1 MVSTFQYVLAMVAV
15 LGGALGYNP
24 NDQVGADIDYGTFQD
39 PSVHVRPRFRY
50 WIPDASV
57 DLDEVAADFAAV
69 KAVGMGEMELL
80 GYYLYGNYPYA
91 TPVPTDW
98 TIYGWGT
105 DAWKRLQDTCL
116 QATKDLGMLMDFS
129 LGPDQGAGVPVDQN
143 DPGVM
148 WDLWPF
154 NVSVPIGGTFDGVLP
169 GWDTVTNGEFVA
181 ATIGLVT
188 SSTPATFSAHPG
200 WEGPYFYNGSDS
212 IVVASSLEDVT
223 DQVDSS
229 GRLNLT
235 FPATASGLEYRVFAF
250 YQNHTNYHEQAPPW
264 YIEANAPGSALQSA
278 VNDFRQNG
286 SSLVD
291 HFSAAGAQVVIDFWE
306 SYLLGNGSRELI
318 QEIGNYAWEDSQ
330 EFGAGTLVWWTPN
343 LLKAFRA
350 SRGYDLTKFLPL
362 IYSENNQLPAPLAS
376 PNHYYTDEAD
386 KGQVHIND
394 YWQVLTELNQI
405 YLASF
410 ANWTTQA
417 LQSQY
422 TAQVSYNLP
431 MDMLA
436 NVPHVNA
443 PECESLGFGHLIDG
457 YRQYTG
463 PANLAGKRI
472 ISSELGAQGGEAYP
486 QTLPEL
492 IWDIKRSIVGSVN
505 QFVLHGYPFSGAYP
519 NTTYPGFTTFT
530 FEFSNMHGPRQP
542 SWEYYDDYMNWI
554 ARTQYI
560 AQSGVPKIDL
570 AFWLKLD
577 AYPAFGITNQYMP
590 NDLQQAGYSYEYL
603 TPDNFDL
610 PEAYIAHGAL
620 APERQAFK
628 ALVLRA
634 NDTLTVPGV
643 QKLVDFAHA
652 GLTIVISG
660 GLPQNLIG
668 FNVSGG
674 TEYVRSAL
682 ASIAS
687 LDNVH
692 IVPFDNLAVSLANLG
707 ITPRTRVSA
716 DRVLNTY
723 VREDAAAATT
733 YFYIYNDAYQV
744 PMGEGAST
752 GAIKFEATGVP
763 YIYDAWTGD
772 VIPILGYQQDTAT
785 TTVPVSLAGNQSMI
799 IGFHHDESPPPGTTI
814 LSLPSGVY
822 SGAAQSGYPGPSV
835 TVKAGNTTGPI
846 LLSNGTTVKLPAPAV
861 SSNLTAWTLIV
872 ESWSTPT
879 TPDTNFQAD
888 RSNTT
893 YNITGLRAWNEI
905 SPALFKVSGRGF
917 YSTTFEWLGGN
928 GTAGSADG
936 AMLSL
941 GVLVQTARVFV
952 NGHQMPPLDPTDA
965 ITDIGNCLVAGTNTL
980 EIVVST
986 TLGNALRPIQDSIL
1000 TSGQPWTGPPPLVQG
1015 YGLVEPVLLL
1025 PYSIVNISL

>member
-1 MVSTFQYVLAMVAV
+1 MVSALRNVLPVAAI
-15 LGGALGYNP
+15 LGSALGYNP

-57 DLDEVAADFAAV
+57 DLDEVASDFAAV
-69 KAVGMGEMELL
+69 KAVGMGGMELL

-91 TPVPTDW
+91 SPVPTDW

-116 QATKDLGMLMDFS
+116 QATKDFGMLMDFS
-129 LGPDQGAGVPVDQN
+129 LGPNQGAGVPVDQN

-148 WDLWPF
+148 WNLWPF
-154 NVSVPIGGTFDGVLP
+154 NVSVPIGGTFDAVLP
-169 GWDTVTNGEFVA
+169 GWNTITQGEFVA

-188 SSTPATFSAHPG
+188 SSTPATFYAIPG
-200 WEGPYFYNGSDS
+200 WTGPYFYNGSHL
-212 IVVASSLEDVT
+212 IVCGIIPGGS
-223 DQVDSS
+223 
-229 GRLNLT
+229 
-235 FPATASGLEYRVFAF
+235 TASGLEYRVFAF

-264 YIEANAPGSALQSA
+264 YIEADALGSIPQSA

-306 SYLLGNGSRELI
+306 TYLLGNGSRELI

-330 EFGAGTLVWWTPN
+330 EFGDGTLVWWTPN
-343 LLKAFRA
+343 LLKAFQA
-350 SRGYDLTKFLPL
+350 SRGYDLTKYLPL
-362 IYSENNQLPAPLAS
+362 IYRVNNELPAPLAS
-376 PNHYYTDEAD
+376 PDHYYTDEAD
-386 KGQVHIND
+386 QGQAHLND

-405 YLASF
+405 YLDAF
-410 ANWTTQA
+410 ANWTTQS

-457 YRQYTG
+457 YRQYAG

-472 ISSELGAQGGEAYP
+472 ISSELGAVMGEAYS

-519 NTTYPGFTTFT
+519 NTTYPGFTTFS

-542 SWEYYDDYMNWI
+542 SWQYYDDYMNWI
-554 ARTQYI
+554 ARTQYV

-570 AFWLKLD
+570 AFWLKLES
-577 AYPAFGITNQYMP
+577 FLSITNQYMP
-590 NDLQQAGYSYEYL
+590 NDLQEAGYSYEYFS
-603 TPDNFDL
+603 PDNFDL
-610 PEAYIAHGAL
+610 PEAYIAHGTL

-643 QKLVDFAHA
+643 RKLVEFANA
-652 GLTIVISG
+652 GLTIIISG
-660 GLPQNLIG
+660 GLPQNLTG

-682 ASIAS
+682 TSIVS

-692 IVPFDNLAVSLANLG
+692 IVPSDNLAVSLANLG

-716 DRVLNTY
+716 DRVLYTY

-733 YFYIYNDAYQV
+733 YFYIYNDAYGV
-744 PMGEGAST
+744 PMSEGATT
-752 GAIKFEATGVP
+752 GAITFEAIGVP
-763 YIYDAWTGD
+763 YLYDGWTGD
-772 VIPILGYQQDTAT
+772 VTPILGYQQGTDT
-785 TTVPVSLAGNQSMI
+785 TTVPISLAGNQSII
-799 IGFHHDESPPPGTTI
+799 IGFHHDESPLPGTTI

-822 SGAAQSGYPGPSV
+822 SGAAQSGYPGPLVS
-835 TVKAGNTTGPI
+835 VKAGNPTDPI
-846 LLSNGTTVKLPAPAV
+846 LLSNGTTVKLPTPAV

-872 ESWSTPT
+872 ESWSMPAS
-879 TPDTNFQAD
+879 PDTNFQAY

-893 YNITGLRAWNEI
+893 YNINGLRAWNEI
-905 SPALFKVSGRGF
+905 SPALFNISGRGF

-952 NGHQMPPLDPTDA
+952 NGHQMPPLDPTNA
-965 ITDIGNCLVAGTNTL
+965 IADIGNCLVAGTNTL

-1000 TSGQPWTGPPPLVQG
+1000 TSGQPWTGPSPLVQG
-1015 YGLVEPVLLL
+1015 FGLVEPALLL
-1025 PYSIVNISL
+1025 PYTTVNISL